1 MGYYDKKG
9 CLGTY
14 KGVDV
19 CSIDYVLFTKD
30 RAKEECIF
38 AVKGVNRYDP
48 MPLVYQGEVIGWLS
62 DDGDIAV
69 AKRREKYKF
78 YERKF
83 HKTKPQEETKEVEV
97 KVEMPQIDYTDYT
110 YVVDSFFEGL
120 HELWKEMEV

>member
-19 CSIDYVLFTKD
+19 CSADYVLFTKERSQD
-30 RAKEECIF
+30 NYIF

-48 MPLVYQGEVIGWLS
+48 MPLVYKGEIIGWLS

-78 YERKF
+78 YEKPTYT
-83 HKTKPQEETKEVEV
+83 TKPQESKNEEV